1 MNRKEAKA
9 KRYSIVAVVALCAVL
24 SSMLVMR
31 HAAKR
36 MTNEILH
43 ITAPTTTRA
52 DDVENEVT
60 NVPDPRAT
68 ESETEPTDAPSTEE
82 TTAVTT
88 AAPATTKAPPPAP
101 TTTTAPATEAAL
113 SVKNDHF
120 ILPVENTEILKGFS
134 PEVLLFSETMQDWRT
149 HSGVDFSADAG
160 CEIHSVGNGR
170 VSKVISDPQ
179 RGYTIEVD
187 YGTFTGRYCAIS
199 QENAVGI
206 DTELHTGDVIG
217 TLADLPL
224 ESADPPH
231 LHFEA
236 LQNGVS
242 VDPMDFLEQ

>member
-52 DDVENEVT
+52 ADVENEVT

-68 ESETEPTDAPSTEE
+68 EPETEPTDAPSTEE
-82 TTAVTT
+82 TTAVSTT
-88 AAPATTKAPPPAP
+88 APATTKAPQPAP
-101 TTTTAPATEAAL
+101 TTTAVPATEAAL

-149 HSGVDFSADAG
+149 HSGVEVLWRIFRWKAPIRPICTLKHCRTACLLIRWISWNSRQQ
-160 CEIHSVGNGR
+160 SVKKHKSRSETLRLLRVIFTLLVFHFFNGE
-170 VSKVISDPQ
+170 SS
-179 RGYTIEVD
+179 G
-187 YGTFTGRYCAIS
+187 FTPVQTRP
-199 QENAVGI
+199 
-206 DTELHTGDVIG
+206 DT
-217 TLADLPL
+217 ASRKCRPR
-224 ESADPPH
+224 
-231 LHFEA
+231 
-236 LQNGVS
+236 Q
-242 VDPMDFLEQ
+242 

>member
-52 DDVENEVT
+52 ADVENEVT

-68 ESETEPTDAPSTEE
+68 EPETEPTDAPSTEE
-82 TTAVTT
+82 TTAVGT
-88 AAPATTKAPPPAP
+88 AINLTVFNLPR
-101 TTTTAPATEAAL
+101 L
-113 SVKNDHF
+113 SVDIDLDFVPN
-120 ILPVENTEILKGFS
+120 LTREETVNERERLTEILKGFS